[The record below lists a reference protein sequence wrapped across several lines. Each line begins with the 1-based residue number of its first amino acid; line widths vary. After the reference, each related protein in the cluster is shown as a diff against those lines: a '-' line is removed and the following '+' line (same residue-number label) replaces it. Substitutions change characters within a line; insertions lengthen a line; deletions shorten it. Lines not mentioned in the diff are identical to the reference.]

1 MKKLNKKGFTLVE
14 LIVVIAI
21 IGILSAV
28 LVPSVTTYID
38 KAKKSAS
45 MQNAI
50 NRYQE
55 YVYAV
60 AYYCHKDVKDIAKD
74 NGWFYVDGIYVSL
87 IVDGVVTKTLKI
99 NEEGL
104 KLYKDEILLSNEGEY
119 KESYKLIYTYVREA
133 GTFSE
138 IYYSLPFEIENE
150 SDEGCFM
157 PSV

>member
-1 MKKLNKKGFTLVE
+1 MKKINKKGFTLVE

-28 LVPSVTTYID
+28 LVPSVTSYID

-60 AYYCHKDVKDIAKD
+60 AYYCYKDVKDITKD
-74 NGWFYVDGIYVSL
+74 NGWSYVDGIYVSL
-87 IVDGVVTKTLKI
+87 IVDGVIIKILNI
-99 NEEGL
+99 NEEEI
-104 KLYKDEILLSNEGEY
+104 KFYKGENLLSNEY
-119 KESYKLIYTYVREA
+119 KESNKLIYTYIEEGV
-133 GTFSE
+133 TISKT
-138 IYYSLPFEIENE
+138 YYSIPLEIENE
-150 SDEGCFM
+150 SDEDCFM